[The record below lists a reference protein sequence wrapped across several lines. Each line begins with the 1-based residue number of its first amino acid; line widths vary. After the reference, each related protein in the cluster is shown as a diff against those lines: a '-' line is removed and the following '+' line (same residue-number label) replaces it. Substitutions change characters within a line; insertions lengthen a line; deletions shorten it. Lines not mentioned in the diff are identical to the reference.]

1 METVNVPDTAAQW
14 TALVG
19 ILIPFVVAFINN
31 QTMSSQTR
39 QLVMIAVA
47 VVVGV
52 GGVIASGN
60 FDLKNWMLT
69 LTTTIGACQ
78 AAYTLVWKP
87 TGVANVVE
95 MKTTRAAKRRRV
107 VKGNS
112 QDTGTGNAA

>member
-1 METVNVPDTAAQW
+1 MDTTTVADTAAQW

-19 ILIPFVVAFINN
+19 IVIPFVVAFINN
-31 QTMSSQTR
+31 RTMSSQTR
-39 QLVMIAVA
+39 QLVMIGVA

-60 FDLKNWMLT
+60 FDFKNWMLT

-87 TGVANVVE
+87 TGATNVVE
-95 MKTTRAAKRRRV
+95 MKTSKAAKRRKV
-107 VKGNS
+107 VGGSSNEDK
-112 QDTGTGNAA
+112 AA